1 MASNSQSKNLFSRV
15 VITGM
20 GAVTPLALNMDDT
33 WKGLLEGRSGINT
46 IQKFDTSELR
56 CKYAGEVKNFD
67 PTNYMDRKE
76 ARRLDIHI
84 QFAIAAAKEAVAD
97 SGIDFSKEEPA
108 NCGVIVGS
116 AIGGV
121 WSFDEGY
128 ETVRTKGLGRIGPFL
143 VPNLLADAVSGVL
156 AIQYGLRGINHAV
169 ISACATGTSASG
181 EAYEAIRRGD
191 ADVIITG
198 GAEAAVTPM
207 FVSAFDIMGALSVT
221 SEDPTASC
229 RPFDSSRDGFVMS
242 EGAAILVMES
252 EEHAL
257 ARGAKIYAEVIGF
270 GSSND
275 AHHMA
280 QPHPEGQGAIDAM
293 RMALRK
299 AEKFHGVAADQ
310 VDYINAHG
318 TATRLND
325 KTETGAIK
333 HVLGEHAYNV
343 KISSTKS
350 MLGHML
356 GGAGA
361 IEAAICAK
369 SIENGIV
376 PPTIN
381 LHNQDPECDLYYVP
395 NIAEP
400 TNVKVTLSNSF
411 GFGGHNACIMLRKY
425 EA

>member
-1 MASNSQSKNLFSRV
+1 MASNSQSKNVFSRV

-56 CKYAGEVKNFD
+56 CKYAGEIKNFD

>member
-1 MASNSQSKNLFSRV
+1 
-15 VITGM
+15 
-20 GAVTPLALNMDDT
+20 
-33 WKGLLEGRSGINT
+33 
-46 IQKFDTSELR
+46 
-56 CKYAGEVKNFD
+56 
-67 PTNYMDRKE
+67 
-76 ARRLDIHI
+76 
-84 QFAIAAAKEAVAD
+84 
-97 SGIDFSKEEPA
+97 
-108 NCGVIVGS
+108 
-116 AIGGV
+116 
-121 WSFDEGY
+121 
-128 ETVRTKGLGRIGPFL
+128 
-143 VPNLLADAVSGVL
+143 
-156 AIQYGLRGINHAV
+156 
-169 ISACATGTSASG
+169 
-181 EAYEAIRRGD
+181 
-191 ADVIITG
+191 
-198 GAEAAVTPM
+198 
-207 FVSAFDIMGALSVT
+207 
-221 SEDPTASC
+221 
-229 RPFDSSRDGFVMS
+229 
-242 EGAAILVMES
+242 
-252 EEHAL
+252 
-257 ARGAKIYAEVIGF
+257 
-270 GSSND
+270 
-275 AHHMA
+275 
-280 QPHPEGQGAIDAM
+280 M

>member
-1 MASNSQSKNLFSRV
+1 MASNTNSQNGFSRV

-20 GAVTPLALNMDDT
+20 GAVTPLALTMSET
-33 WKGLLEGRSGINT
+33 WQGLLAGRSGINT

-67 PTNYMDRKE
+67 PSNYMDRKE

-84 QFAIAAAKEAVAD
+84 QYAIAAAKEAVTDA
-97 SGIDFSKEEPA
+97 GIDFSKEEPA

-121 WSFDEGY
+121 WSFDDGY

-156 AIQYGLRGINHAV
+156 AIQYGLRGINQAV

-181 EAYEAIRRGD
+181 EAYETIRRGD
-191 ADVIITG
+191 AEVIITG

-221 SEDPTASC
+221 SPDPASAC
-229 RPFDSSRDGFVMS
+229 RPFDSTRDGFVMS
-242 EGAAILVMES
+242 EGAAILIMES

-257 ARGAKIYAEVIGF
+257 ARGAKIYAEVVGF

-299 AEKFHGVAADQ
+299 AQKFHGVAPEQ

-325 KTETGAIK
+325 KTETSAIK

-361 IEAAICAK
+361 IEAMICAK

-381 LHNQDPECDLYYVP
+381 LHDQDPECELYYVP
-395 NIAEP
+395 NQAEK
-400 TNVKVTLSNSF
+400 TEVKVTLSNSF

>member
-1 MASNSQSKNLFSRV
+1 MASNSQSKNVFSRV

-56 CKYAGEVKNFD
+56 CKYAGEIKNFD

-221 SEDPTASC
+221 SEDPAASC

>member
-1 MASNSQSKNLFSRV
+1 MATDSHSKNGYARV
-15 VITGM
+15 VITGI
-20 GAVTPLALNMDDT
+20 GAVTPLALTMRDT
-33 WKGLLEGRSGINT
+33 WSGLLEGRSGINT
-46 IQKFDTSELR
+46 IQKFDTSQLR
-56 CKYAGEVKNFD
+56 CKYAGEVKGFD

-76 ARRLDIHI
+76 ARRLDVFI
-84 QFAIAAAKEAVAD
+84 QYAMVATQEAVAD
-97 SGIDFSKEEPA
+97 AGIDFSKENPTS
-108 NCGVIVGS
+108 CGVVASS

-121 WSFDEGY
+121 WSFDDGY
-128 ETVRTKGLGRIGPFL
+128 ETMRNKGLGRINPFL
-143 VPNLLADAVSGVL
+143 VPNLLVDAVTGRL
-156 AIQYGLRGINHAV
+156 AIEYGLRGINQA
-169 ISACATGTSASG
+169 ITSACATGTSASG
-181 EAYEAIRRGD
+181 EAYEIIRRGD
-191 ADVIITG
+191 ADVLITG

-221 SEDPTASC
+221 STDPAASC
-229 RPFDSSRDGFVMS
+229 RPFDRDRDGFVMS
-242 EGAAILVMES
+242 EGAAILIMES

-280 QPHPEGQGAIDAM
+280 QPHPEGQGAMDAM

-299 AEKFHGVAADQ
+299 AERNGVKSDEI
-310 VDYINAHG
+310 DYINAHG

-325 KTETGAIK
+325 KIETNAIK
-333 HVLGEHAYNV
+333 QVLGEHAYNI

-369 SIENGIV
+369 AIENGIV

-381 LHNQDPECDLYYVP
+381 LHNPDPECDLYYVP
-395 NIAEP
+395 NQAEA
-400 TNVKVTLSNSF
+400 TTVKVAMSNSF
-411 GFGGHNACIMLRKY
+411 GFGGHNACIVLRKY
-425 EA
+425 E

>member
-221 SEDPTASC
+221 SEDPAASC

>member
-1 MASNSQSKNLFSRV
+1 MASNSQSKNVFSRV